1 MTESAKTNKQACN
14 SKSEFQSLH
23 QPIVALRPVKR
34 PNVILITNGQCI
46 IEHIGAKKN
55 SHQTAV
61 QVPAS
66 YNVQY
71 IYESFDYDGLES
83 ST

>member
-1 MTESAKTNKQACN
+1 MTKSTKTNKQACN
-14 SKSEFQSLH
+14 SKSEFQSLK

>member
-1 MTESAKTNKQACN
+1 MS
-14 SKSEFQSLH
+14 SLS
-23 QPIVALRPVKR
+23 QMV
-34 PNVILITNGQCI
+34 NV
-46 IEHIGAKKN
+46 EHIGAEKK

-71 IYESFDYDGLES
+71 HDFSCGVLILGIQNLFIFA
-83 ST
+83 

>member
-1 MTESAKTNKQACN
+1 MTKSTKTNKQACN

-46 IEHIGAKKN
+46 IEHIGAKKK
-55 SHQTAV
+55 SPIKQLCKF
-61 QVPAS
+61 QLLIM
-66 YNVQY
+66 YNTYTKV
-71 IYESFDYDGLES
+71 
-83 ST
+83 STTTD

>member
-1 MTESAKTNKQACN
+1 MTESTKTNKQACN

-23 QPIVALRPVKR
+23 QHIVAPTPVKR

-46 IEHIGAKKN
+46 IEHIGAKKK

-66 YNVQY
+66 YNVQ
-71 IYESFDYDGLES
+71 
-83 ST
+83 

>member
-1 MTESAKTNKQACN
+1 MAESTKTNKQACN

-23 QPIVALRPVKR
+23 QPIVALTPVKR